1 MKRRGY
7 RGGSVDAPFLV
18 LVCSPPLLKAQS
30 FSALLRNP
38 EVKHEMVE
46 VKSENSTK
54 VRNY

>member
-18 LVCSPPLLKAQS
+18 LVCSPPLLKARS
-30 FSALLRNP
+30 SSALLRNP

-46 VKSENSTK
+46 VKSENSAK